1 MKRFLAGFALWIGC
15 LGLAFLI
22 TVALSGPAGPTVHAQ
37 IAGVPWTCSV
47 DNVGAAL
54 VLCQPASA
62 DLSVRRYVTDVV
74 AQSTTATAGQFL
86 LQYGTGTACAT
97 GTVSLLPSSATVI
110 RIAAPGNGSAP
121 ALVSLRTPLVIPS
134 GKDLCL
140 LGVVTNTVT
149 AQISGYLAP

>member
-1 MKRFLAGFALWIGC
+1 MERISPGSWFLGAWLALIGWC
-15 LGLAFLI
+15 AWGI
-22 TVALSGPAGPTVHAQ
+22 LSSPSAKAQ
-37 IAGVPWTCSV
+37 AAYPGTPWTCSV

-54 VLCQPASA
+54 VLCQSASA
-62 DLSVRRYVTDVV
+62 DLSVRRYVTDIV
-74 AQSTTATAGQFL
+74 AQSTTTTAGQFL
-86 LQYGTGTACAT
+86 LQYGTGSACAT
-97 GTVSLLPSSATVI
+97 GTTSLLPSSATVI